1 MRPARVFTEHE
12 IAEVFELASALTM
25 EQLADYFGIC
35 ENTLRAVFERQPEV
49 FEAFRKGRSLAISEI
64 AGSVI
69 SAAKGGDMQAA
80 RLYLTTKAGWVQ
92 TERKE
97 ITGAD
102 GGPIETDNK
111 WTVEIVNASEA
122 GIQQEDD

>member
-1 MRPARVFTEHE
+1 MKPQRVFTDYE
-12 IAEVFELASALTM
+12 IAEVFELASSLTM
-25 EQLADYFGIC
+25 EQMADYFGIC
-35 ENTLRAVFERQPEV
+35 DNTLRAIFNRQPEV

-69 SAAKGGDMQAA
+69 SAAKGGDMAAA

-97 ITGAD
+97 LTGAD
-102 GGPIETDNK
+102 GGPINVDTV
-111 WTVEIVNASEA
+111 WRVEIM
-122 GIQQEDD
+122 GEDDATD

>member
-1 MRPARVFTEHE
+1 MRPPRVFTEHE
-12 IAEVFELASALTM
+12 TAEVFELASALTM

-69 SAAKGGDMQAA
+69 SAAKGGDMAAA

-92 TERKE
+92 TDRKE
-97 ITGAD
+97 LTGAD
-102 GGPIETDNK
+102 GGPINVDTV
-111 WTVEIVNASEA
+111 WRVEIM
-122 GIQQEDD
+122 GEDGATD